1 MNAEI
6 ITVGSELLL
15 GQIVNSNAKFLSSQ
29 LAELGINVYY
39 HTAVGDN
46 SERLK
51 SVIQIAQKRSD
62 LIIITGGLGPTKD
75 DLTKETIADL
85 LGKKLV
91 IDQYA
96 LDQISRYFQLT
107 NRNMTEN
114 NKKQALVIEGST
126 VLKNDF
132 GMAPGMA
139 FSVNGITYMLLPGPP
154 KEMEPMFINYGRKYL
169 MDSFLLED
177 RIVSRVLRF
186 FGIGESQLETDIQD
200 LIDSQSN
207 PTIAPLA
214 SDQEVTLRLT
224 AKHSSIDVAER
235 MLDEIEAKIQQRVGQ
250 FFYGY
255 DSTSLAEE
263 LLKQLMHHNLTIAS
277 AESLTGGMFSES
289 LTAIPGSSSVL
300 KGGIVCYSNDIK
312 EHMLKVKRSTLTTE
326 GAVSEACA
334 KEMAENVRR
343 IMHADIGISFTGV
356 AGPTELEG
364 KPVGTVYI
372 GIAKSNEPTKI
383 YSLQLAGNR
392 QSIRKRTIKYGCY
405 YLLQDLK
412 SR

>member
-6 ITVGSELLL
+6 IAVGSELLL

-62 LIIITGGLGPTKD
+62 LIIFTGGLGPTKD
-75 DLTKETIADL
+75 DLTKETIAEL
-85 LGKKLV
+85 LGKRLV
-91 IDQYA
+91 IDQHA
-96 LDQISRYFQLT
+96 LDQITQYFQKI
-107 NRNMTEN
+107 NRVMTEN
-114 NKKQALVIEGST
+114 NKKQALVLEGST

-139 FSVNGITYMLLPGPP
+139 ISVNGITYMLLPGPP
-154 KEMEPMFINYGRKYL
+154 KEMEPMFLNYGRKYL
-169 MDSFLLED
+169 MESFLLED

-186 FGIGESQLETDIQD
+186 FGIGESQLETEIQD
-200 LIDSQSN
+200 LIDSQTN

-224 AKHSSIDVAER
+224 AKHSSYEAAEK
-235 MLDEIEAKIQQRVGQ
+235 MLDEVEAKIQQRVGR

-255 DSTSLAEE
+255 GSTSLAEE
-263 LLKQLMHHNLTIAS
+263 LFKNLRQHKLTLAS
-277 AESLTGGMFSES
+277 AESLTGGLFTEN
-289 LTAIPGSSSVL
+289 LTAIPGSSSIM
-300 KGGIVCYSNDIK
+300 KGGIVCYSNEIK
-312 EHMLKVKRSTLTTE
+312 EQILQVNRSTLTTE

-343 IMHADIGISFTGV
+343 IMQADIGISFTGV
-356 AGPTELEG
+356 AGPAEIEE

-372 GIAKSNEPTKI
+372 GIAKRNEPTKVF
-383 YSLQLAGNR
+383 SLRLAGNR
-392 QSIRKRTIKYGCY
+392 QSIRNRAIKYGCY
-405 YLLQDLK
+405 YLLKNLK
-412 SR
+412 D